1 MMCDANVTSYDVIY
15 IND

>member
-1 MMCDANVTSYDVIY
+1 MCDANVTSYDVIY